1 MQPIIHASPSAT
13 APDGVRRLMLVRPG
27 APLPCSFRAPTRYL
41 GVVAADDRSDS
52 ELVNRALCGD
62 NAAWSAIVDRYGGLA
77 FALARRAGLSRS
89 DAEDVAQSV
98 FTTLVRSLATLRDG
112 ESLAGWIATSV
123 RRAAWR
129 ASRQSRAMRGSDALD
144 VAGPVET
151 EAGGADEVSAV
162 ERRTLVLR
170 ALGSIDE
177 RCQHLLQALFLG
189 AAEPD
194 YQAIG
199 QRFGI
204 APNSVGPIRNR
215 CLRRLLEALE
225 RLGFEPSSLGF
236 PSELAGHPRTEPPR
250 HAS

>member
-1 MQPIIHASPSAT
+1 
-13 APDGVRRLMLVRPG
+13 
-27 APLPCSFRAPTRYL
+27 
-41 GVVAADDRSDS
+41 VVAANDRPDS

-62 NAAWSAIVDRYGGLA
+62 NAAWGAIVDRYGGLA

-98 FTTLVRSLATLRDG
+98 FTALVRSLATLRDG

-129 ASRQSRAMRGSDALD
+129 ESRRARSMRGSDALD
-144 VAGPVET
+144 AAEPA
-151 EAGGADEVSAV
+151 EAEVGAADEASAL
-162 ERRTLVLR
+162 ERRSIVLR

-189 AAEPD
+189 ASEPD
-194 YQAIG
+194 YHAIG

-225 RLGFEPSSLGF
+225 RLGFEPASLGT
-236 PSELAGHPRTEPPR
+236 PVESALNPRTESPR
-250 HAS
+250 GAS

>member
-1 MQPIIHASPSAT
+1 MQPIVRSSPTPT
-13 APDGVRRLMLVRPG
+13 APDWGRRLVLVRANG
-27 APLPCSFRAPTRYL
+27 SEPCSFRDPIRYL
-41 GVVAADDRSDS
+41 GTVADDDRSDS

-189 AAEPD
+189 ASEPD
-194 YQAIG
+194 YHTIG

-225 RLGFEPSSLGF
+225 RLGFEPSSLGILVE
-236 PSELAGHPRTEPPR
+236 STENPRTNPPR
-250 HAS
+250 DAS